1 MFTFTMFYLQTPT
14 SRRNG
19 SGPSQCQSTG
29 AGGAVRRAL
38 SASVRTFSDDEGS
51 GSKKER
57 KASTGT
63 RFTIYKV
70 NKASRKKREK
80 SSAKKERKATKT
92 LAIVLGIYHLNS

>member
-1 MFTFTMFYLQTPT
+1 MDLEILFQPPSMK
-14 SRRNG
+14 RNG
-19 SGPSQCQSTG
+19 STTEAAPCPSAG
-29 AGGAVRRAL
+29 AAARRTL
-38 SASVRTFSDDEGS
+38 SASVRTASEDEGS

-57 KASTGT
+57 KASAGT

-92 LAIVLGIYHLNS
+92 LAIVLGTLQKCFGS